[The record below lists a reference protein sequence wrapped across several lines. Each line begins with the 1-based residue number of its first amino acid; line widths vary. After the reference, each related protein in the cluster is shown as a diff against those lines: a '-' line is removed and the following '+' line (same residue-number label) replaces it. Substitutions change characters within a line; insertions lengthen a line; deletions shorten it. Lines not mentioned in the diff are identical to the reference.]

1 MDTDFTRAPRMID
14 LSLITTLVIIFACAP
29 SQMLKNASDDLFLT
43 SCELNYQ
50 NYPPKIRK
58 MFLFVIIRV
67 EKSFA
72 LTAGP
77 QVELNFETCSII
89 IKTSFSYAAAFRS
102 VYTSHNN

>member
-43 SCELNYQ
+43 
-50 NYPPKIRK
+50 
-58 MFLFVIIRV
+58 RV